1 MTKNKHASERSK
13 TQNDRRVTSE
23 SADLES
29 LWESIS
35 ATDNPSL
42 SGHTSSIDDAWLED
56 QDIPGEKT
64 SFINTAALFEDE
76 DNVAPVKT
84 ISEKVQGLMTA
95 AGLSESDQR
104 RAVPVAKKGETSL
117 GMQSADGNAQGNQAR
132 AKMPPKPGVP
142 SSGSKRAVPQSGAK
156 STVPASG
163 SKSASPSSGAKP
175 AVQSSAKQSV
185 SSGGMAKANQ
195 SEKAAVQSG
204 NMPKVNKTGKAAVS
218 AGNLQKSEPSASAA
232 ASNAKGGQK
241 SDSGKH
247 AESKSRKTVLEIP
260 LVGLD
265 ELQGAD
271 AVSQSRLTLVDM
283 PISQIENE
291 LSRSKKTDVSV
302 PVVSDDAGGPKKTDV
317 EIPVVADEATR
328 IGLPQ
333 NLAAEVDGLGLSE
346 QGLDK
351 VTRTATDIQA
361 MGIVD
366 SSESL
371 VSNASSSSSQN
382 AGKVASGERQKT
394 SSSGTP
400 VAKSGAS
407 SERQSKVDPVV
418 QHFEGT
424 NEIYVQSK
432 AFDSLREDAENSMDG
447 KSSDRQGRA
456 SRNQIS
462 VSPAGRNADESN
474 AFGIISSG
482 VLPIVEID
490 KSFDSP
496 CLELDDENS
505 VEVTD
510 VNHAAVTESS
520 TGNRGVFKVAE
531 DSGRISVSP
540 KLAQSNRET
549 KRQSKDADNIE
560 VGASHVSQGE
570 MTGEVFVSRFRLSQP
585 SLIATS
591 KNGNSLVNSEGGA
604 PLVTRKS
611 GYGLPDVKAA
621 SGELHPEDSADA
633 GGVNDC
639 VQFAIEH
646 LYSSQLTNM
655 LHQDVGEIG
664 LGKDLETLFGYFAE
678 INTLPNPR
686 VLMLNSE
693 CSFARL
699 RLVRAFLNRCAE
711 GLRGFSCY
719 TTAQSND
726 KNDYDFVT
734 SLLSSRIGCFPG
746 SPEEMRL
753 KCIERAGDTILPKS
767 DQRWGCDIL
776 FNRFGLVKHISAHK
790 EINNLK
796 ARTDTNSLELLLN
809 FIVADA
815 SRGPVVIAVSEE
827 FSALNHAWRD
837 ILRQIQVMKTSNVFI
852 IVMPQIDESPELLGS
867 ISMKC
872 SPLTAGDVRQI
883 CVHVLASCQF
893 PTDVIDK
900 ITAKCG
906 NTWGRIRRVLGFL
919 RERSLLAPQQD
930 MSRIHAVLDSLP
942 DEDIEIEKAYYL
954 SFPKEH
960 RRFLRFVSLLGSG
973 FYLWDV
979 ARVFSLDPLP
989 EELPWFKDKRRE
1001 WCSNIA
1007 SALKRTGE
1015 LVLLSEDSELGPR
1028 YLLADMACFRRILSL
1043 TDESRTRM
1051 LCGAYAHLL
1060 ERRQASDY
1068 EVAYAYEGAQLWADA
1083 ARHWLNIAQQL
1094 GRAFY
1099 NRSAYALLKHCLT
1112 YITPM
1117 HDKLYASMMLA
1128 CIEQAT
1134 RLGDYDDVCN
1144 YATMLARV
1152 GYLLDDQVCSSRA
1165 YIHYANAL
1173 RIQGNFGAARDVLLN
1188 AIQLSEK
1195 IQNEQLIASAY
1206 HALAELVLDS
1216 GEKGCL
1222 VNALRY
1228 AEKSL
1233 EIHRRTNDIEKL
1245 AETQTLCARIYLMRG
1260 EPERAKQSATE
1271 AYHALTVSGR
1281 WFDTPNPFITLA
1293 ECATE
1298 LGEPLPFDNIERGLD
1313 IADKTGNIAQQF
1325 ALIQTRVRLMLN
1337 TLQRQAVREDLD
1349 QMALLLAKWP
1359 LLPWQTQY
1367 YLMLAQF
1374 DFSRKNFMKTTKSLK
1389 LFFTSATK
1397 LGSSYLL
1404 SIGYALSAELN
1415 FEVYKRDLGKIS
1427 LEKTDKLYNNATAI
1441 FESVGA
1447 WHKVA
1452 ETLRQYAGFLDYTK
1466 RSDEARNCRIRAD
1479 KVDPYCH

>member
-1 MTKNKHASERSK
+1 MTKNKHASEKNK

-35 ATDNPSL
+35 ATDNPSQ
-42 SGHTSSIDDAWLED
+42 SGQSSSIDDAWLDD
-56 QDIPGEKT
+56 QDMPGEKT
-64 SFINTAALFEDE
+64 SFINTAALFEDDE
-76 DNVAPVKT
+76 NAAPVRT

-95 AGLSESDQR
+95 AGLDESDQR
-104 RAVPVAKKGETSL
+104 RAVPTARKGETSL
-117 GMQSADGNAQGNQAR
+117 GMQTADGKIQGDQAS
-132 AKMPPKPGVP
+132 KMPQKPGVP
-142 SSGSKRAVPQSGAK
+142 SSGSKRAVPPSGAK
-156 STVPASG
+156 ASVPST
-163 SKSASPSSGAKP
+163 GAKQP
-175 AVQSSAKQSV
+175 AQAV
-185 SSGGMAKANQ
+185 SSGGAP
-195 SEKAAVQSG
+195 KAAQPEKPAVKSG
-204 NMPKVNKTGKAAVS
+204 NMPKLNKPQKPGVPSGKVQRPDQVAGTSPNVKAGHRAETGKQAA
-218 AGNLQKSEPSASAA
+218 
-232 ASNAKGGQK
+232 
-241 SDSGKH
+241 
-247 AESKSRKTVLEIP
+247 KSRKTVLEIP
-260 LVGLD
+260 VIGLD
-265 ELQGAD
+265 DLQGAD
-271 AVSQSRLTLVDM
+271 IASQSRLTLVDT
-283 PISQIENE
+283 PISQIDDE
-291 LSRSKKTDVSV
+291 LKRSKKTDVAV
-302 PVVSDDAGGPKKTDV
+302 PVVSDEYCAPKKTDV
-317 EIPVVADEATR
+317 EIPIVADEATR

-333 NLAAEVDGLGLSE
+333 NLAAEVDGISLSE

-351 VTRTATDIQA
+351 VQRTATDVQA
-361 MGIVD
+361 MGLDD

-371 VSNASSSSSQN
+371 VGNVSPSSSQN
-382 AGKVASGERQKT
+382 SGKVASGERQKP
-394 SSSGTP
+394 SSQGTP
-400 VAKSGAS
+400 KTGAS
-407 SERQSKVDPVV
+407 SDRQVKADPVV

-447 KSSDRQGRA
+447 KSSDRQARI
-456 SRNQIS
+456 SRSQIS
-462 VSPAGRNADESN
+462 VSAAGRGGDESN

-496 CLELDDENS
+496 CLEIEDENT

-510 VNHAAVTESS
+510 VDHAAVTESGAG
-520 TGNRGVFKVAE
+520 TRGVFKVAE
-531 DSGRISVSP
+531 DGGKISVSP
-540 KLAQSNRET
+540 KLAQSNREA
-549 KRQSKDADNIE
+549 KRSGREEENIE
-560 VGASHVSQGE
+560 IGASPAGQGD
-570 MTGEVFVSRFRLSQP
+570 MTGEVFVSKFRLSQP
-585 SLIATS
+585 SLIAMS

-621 SGELHPEDSADA
+621 SGELHPEDSADVSGA
-633 GGVNDC
+633 SDC
-639 VQFAIEH
+639 TQFAIEH
-646 LYSSQLTNM
+646 LYSVQLTNM

-664 LGKDLETLFGYFAE
+664 LGRDLERLFGYFAE

-711 GLRGFSCY
+711 GLKGFSCY

-734 SLLSSRIGCFPG
+734 SLLSSRIGCFPN

-753 KCIERAGDTILPKS
+753 DCIVRAGDTILSKS

-815 SRGPVVIAVSEE
+815 ARGPVVIAVSEE
-827 FSALNHAWRD
+827 FSTLNHAWRD
-837 ILRQIQVMKTSNVFI
+837 ILRQIQVLKTSNVFI

-872 SPLTAGDVRQI
+872 SPLEAGDVRQI
-883 CVHVLASCQF
+883 CAYVLASCQF
-893 PTDVIDK
+893 PVDVIDK

-906 NTWGRIRRVLGFL
+906 NSWGRIRRVLGFL

-942 DEDIEIEKAYYL
+942 DDEIEIEKAYYL

-960 RRFLRFVSLLGSG
+960 RRFLRFVSLLGNG

-989 EELPWFKDKRRE
+989 EEIPWFKDKRRE

-1015 LVLLSEDSELGPR
+1015 LVMLSEDSELGPR

-1060 ERRQASDY
+1060 ERSQAPDF
-1068 EVAYAYEGAQLWADA
+1068 EVACAYEGAQLWADA

-1173 RIQGNFGAARDVLLN
+1173 RLQGNFVAARDVLLN

-1195 IQNEQLIASAY
+1195 LQNEQLIASAY

-1233 EIHRRTNDIEKL
+1233 EIHRRTNDIERL

-1389 LFFTSATK
+1389 LFFTAATK

-1466 RSDEARNCRIRAD
+1466 RGEEARNCRIRAD

>member
-1 MTKNKHASERSK
+1 MTKDKHASERRK
-13 TQNDRRVTSE
+13 TQTDRRVLSE
-23 SADLES
+23 GADQEMKS

-35 ATDNPSL
+35 ASDNPSL
-42 SGHTSSIDDAWLED
+42 SGLSDSLDDEWLID
-56 QDIPGEKT
+56 QDVPGEKT
-64 SFINTAALFEDE
+64 SFISAAAFLED
-76 DNVAPVKT
+76 DIQGQSQT
-84 ISEKVQGLMTA
+84 LSEKVQGLQQT
-95 AGLSESDQR
+95 AGLSGLGDETRS
-104 RAVPVAKKGETSL
+104 AVPSRKGGSGETFL
-117 GMQSADGNAQGNQAR
+117 GMQRANAEVPAQRVKSEPKA
-132 AKMPPKPGVP
+132 PPALPRPSENKRGGRPG
-142 SSGSKRAVPQSGAK
+142 AVPGAR
-156 STVPASG
+156 SEM
-163 SKSASPSSGAKP
+163 ASPSGTP
-175 AVQSSAKQSV
+175 PE
-185 SSGGMAKANQ
+185 M
-195 SEKAAVQSG
+195 
-204 NMPKVNKTGKAAVS
+204 TGKASVRPS
-218 AGNLQKSEPSASAA
+218 SEG
-232 ASNAKGGQK
+232 KG
-241 SDSGKH
+241 
-247 AESKSRKTVLEIP
+247 RRTVLEIP
-260 LVGLD
+260 VTAIED
-265 ELQGAD
+265 VKTAD
-271 AVSQSRLTLVDM
+271 TVSQSRLTLVEV
-283 PISQIENE
+283 PLSQIEE
-291 LSRSKKTDVSV
+291 AVSK
-302 PVVSDDAGGPKKTDV
+302 PKKTDV
-317 EIPVVADEATR
+317 ELPIMCDEETCIGIP
-328 IGLPQ
+328 Q
-333 NLAAEVDGLGLSE
+333 QLAAEVENAGLSE
-346 QGLDK
+346 ASVEK
-351 VTRTATDIQA
+351 VLRTATDIQTI
-361 MGIVD
+361 GLPDD
-366 SSESL
+366 SHESSPAAPG
-371 VSNASSSSSQN
+371 VQ
-382 AGKVASGERQKT
+382 SGET
-394 SSSGTP
+394 S
-400 VAKSGAS
+400 KSGAVS
-407 SERQSKVDPVV
+407 SQPSSPGSSAAKSVPSSDRQMKTDAVV
-418 QHFEGT
+418 KHFDGT

-432 AFDSLREDAENSMDG
+432 AFDSLREDAEAQSSEG
-447 KSSDRQGRA
+447 KSERPAKPLRSP
-456 SRNQIS
+456 IS
-462 VSPAGRNADESN
+462 VSSAGRIPDDAN

-482 VLPIVEID
+482 VLPIVDID

-496 CLELDDENS
+496 CLELGDENS
-505 VEVTD
+505 IEVTD
-510 VNHAAVTESS
+510 VDHAAVSETSS
-520 TGNRGVFKVAE
+520 VRGVFKVAE
-531 DSGRISVSP
+531 ECGRISVSP
-540 KLAQSNRET
+540 KLAQSSREA
-549 KRQSKDADNIE
+549 KAKGRDSDDNIE
-560 VGASHVSQGE
+560 GEAQPASHAE
-570 MTGEVFVSRFRLSQP
+570 MTGEVFVSKIRLSQP
-585 SLIATS
+585 SLIAMS
-591 KNGNSLVNSEGGA
+591 KNGNSLVNGEGGA

-621 SGELHPEDSADA
+621 KAAVSLHPEDSAA
-633 GGVNDC
+633 VSGASSC
-639 VQFAIEH
+639 VQFAIDH
-646 LYSSQLTNM
+646 LFNAQLTTM

-664 LGKDLETLFGYFAE
+664 IGKELETLFGYFAE
-678 INTLPNPR
+678 IGSLPNPR

-693 CSFARL
+693 CSFTRL
-699 RLVRAFLNRCAE
+699 RLVRAFLERCAE
-711 GLRGFSCY
+711 GLTGFSCY

-726 KNDYDFVT
+726 KNNFDFVT
-734 SLLSSRIGCFPG
+734 SLLASRIGCFP
-746 SPEEMRL
+746 SAPEQVRL
-753 KCIERAGDTILPKS
+753 DCIIHAGETILSKS

-809 FIVADA
+809 MIIADA

-827 FSALNHAWRD
+827 FSSLNHAWRD
-837 ILRQIQVMKTSNVFI
+837 ILRQIQVLKTSNVFI

-872 SPLTAGDVRQI
+872 SPLQREDVRKI
-883 CVHVLASCQF
+883 CEFVLASCKF
-893 PTDVIDK
+893 SPAVLDK
-900 ITAKCG
+900 ITDKCG
-906 NTWGRIRRVLGFL
+906 ATWSRIRRVLGFL

-930 MSRIHAVLDSLP
+930 TSRIETALDGLSD
-942 DEDIEIEKAYYL
+942 DEAELEKAYYL

-960 RRFLRFVSLLGSG
+960 RRFLRLVSLLGNG

-979 ARVFSLDPLP
+979 ARVFSLEALP
-989 EELPWFKDKRRE
+989 DEVPWFKDKRRE
-1001 WCSNIA
+1001 WCMNIA

-1015 LVLLSEDSELGPR
+1015 LVFLSEDQELGPR
-1028 YLLADMACFRRILSL
+1028 YILADMACFRRMLLLSN
-1043 TDESRTRM
+1043 EARTRM

-1060 ERRQASDY
+1060 ERRHAPDH
-1068 EVAYAYEGAQLWADA
+1068 EVAHAFEGAQLWADA
-1083 ARHWLNIAQQL
+1083 ARHWLNIANSL

-1112 YITPM
+1112 FITPM
-1117 HDKLYASMMLA
+1117 HETLYASMMLA

-1134 RLGDYDDVCN
+1134 RLGDYGDVCT
-1144 YATMLARV
+1144 YATMLTRV

-1173 RIQGNFGAARDVLLN
+1173 RLQGNFAAARETLLN

-1195 IQNEQLIASAY
+1195 IKNEQLIASAY
-1206 HALAELVLDS
+1206 HALAELVLDA

-1260 EPERAKQSATE
+1260 EPGRAKQSATE

-1325 ALIQTRVRLMLN
+1325 ALIQTRVRLMMN
-1337 TLQRQAVREDLD
+1337 TLQRQAVRDDLD

-1389 LFFTSATK
+1389 VFFTYAAK
-1397 LGSSYLL
+1397 LGNSYLL

-1415 FEVYKRDLGKIS
+1415 FEVFKRNLGKIS

-1452 ETLRQYAGFLDYTK
+1452 ETLRAYAGFLEYTK
-1466 RSDEARNCRIRAD
+1466 RGEEARNARIRAD